1 MSTRTDG
8 PRNVP
13 ALLNTL
19 YDEGRTGTV
28 VVSGTPGGRIHLRAG
43 RIVALET
50 PGAPS
55 VESVLLASGRID
67 DAAWTS
73 ACATDGAADG
83 RVGAELQ
90 ARGLLA
96 PEEFEITCAA
106 AVFDGA
112 FALAL
117 SPPGDWEVTEAMP
130 AVVSGPAFE
139 PQLLAAE
146 TSRRLVL
153 LSRLWGPPAE
163 FARTRV
169 RPAADVPAGVPSRY
183 ATLLRAAN
191 GRRTPRDIAFALGRG
206 TYAVMLDLARMREL
220 GLLHRERP
228 AAAGRPSTAPRL
240 PGPRARN
247 VPPPSDR
254 SLPRRSPGA
263 HRPHRT
269 DSV

>member
-1 MSTRTDG
+1 MNTRTDG

-28 VVSGTPGGRIHLRAG
+28 VISGTPGGRIHLRAG
-43 RIVALET
+43 RIVAVET

-55 VESVLLASGRID
+55 VESLLRTSGHID
-67 DAAWTS
+67 DAAWRS
-73 ACATDGAADG
+73 ACAADGAAEG
-83 RVGAELQ
+83 GVGAELQ

-96 PEEFEITCAA
+96 PEEFEIACTA

-117 SPPGDWEVTEAMP
+117 SPPGHWDVTEAVSM
-130 AVVSGPAFE
+130 AVVGPAFE

-146 TSRRLVL
+146 TSRRLLL
-153 LSRLWGPPAE
+153 LSRLWGSPAE
-163 FARTRV
+163 FARTRIRPV
-169 RPAADVPAGVPSRY
+169 ADRPASVPSRY
-183 ATLLRAAN
+183 ATLLTAAN

-206 TYAVMLDLARMREL
+206 TYAVMLDLARMAEL
-220 GLLHRERP
+220 GLLHHVKP
-228 AAAGRPSTAPRL
+228 ATAGRPSTAPRRPTL
-240 PGPRARN
+240 GTHH
-247 VPPPSDR
+247 VPPPTDR
-254 SLPRRSPGA
+254 PLPRRSPGT

-269 DSV
+269 DSE